1 MKERYEILES
11 LGAGGEGRVFK
22 ALDRQHGRFVALK
35 IRPVREDQA
44 RDQLLNEARMLL
56 ALGAHPALPLVRED
70 FFDGDNYVVAMDWVD
85 GTNLATLVRDR
96 GRPGLA
102 PSSVLAYLS
111 QAAEALTH
119 LHSQVPPVIHGDVK
133 PANLILTK
141 GGRVKLVDFGMSS
154 APNALRRRIGT
165 PGFRAPELASDGAP
179 SRARDIYGLAATA
192 FALLTG
198 SAPAGV
204 LPAWEGIQPELADQL
219 EAAIR
224 MGMATAP
231 QRRPAT
237 PGELIERLLAGWA
250 EALPAG
256 VVTLC
261 VSDIE
266 DSDAMWNSQPANMAE
281 ALVRHDELIAG
292 CVEAHGGRFLKSM
305 GEGDSTMSVF
315 NSAPDALAAAVEPTR
330 LLSAE
335 HWPDDLDVAVRF
347 GINTGEAERRGTDYF
362 GPTVN
367 LAARL
372 REQADGSQIFLSA
385 VTSELV
391 GRHLPDGWQLV
402 DLGLH
407 RLGGGGASER
417 IHAVK
422 TAGVSAPR
430 PATDCPYRGLP
441 AFEPEDRDFFFGRE
455 EVVRELIGR
464 LAPGTLV
471 AVVGASGSGK
481 SSVLRAGL
489 VAAVRA
495 GEVAGT
501 VSARLCTPG
510 SSPRLD
516 VDVDPA
522 ELVVVDQFE
531 ELFTLC
537 QDADRRRTFI
547 DALLAVK
554 GPVAIGMRADMYG
567 RLGGYPELA
576 RAVAANHLLLGAM
589 SEAEL

>member
-1 MKERYEILES
+1 LLRERYEILES

-44 RDQLLNEARMLL
+44 RDELLNEARMLL
-56 ALGAHPALPLVRED
+56 ALAPHPALPLVRED
-70 FFDGDNYVVAMDWVD
+70 FFDADNYVVAMDWVD
-85 GTNLATLVRDR
+85 GTDLATLVRDR

-119 LHSQVPPVIHGDVK
+119 LHSHVPPVIHGDVK

-179 SRARDIYGLAATA
+179 SRASDIYALAATA

-204 LPAWEGIQPELADQL
+204 LPTWEGIQPELAKQL

-224 MGMATAP
+224 TGMATAP

-237 PGELIERLLAGWA
+237 PGELIERLRAGWA

-256 VVTLC
+256 VITLC

-266 DSDAMWNSQPANMAE
+266 GSDAMWNSQPAEMAE

-292 CVEAHGGRFLKSM
+292 CVEAHGGQFLKSM

-315 NSAPDALAAAVEPTR
+315 NSAPDALTAAVEATR
-330 LLSAE
+330 LLGAE

-347 GINTGEAERRGTDYF
+347 GINTGASEHRGIDYF

-372 REQADGSQIFLSA
+372 RDQADGSQIFLSA
-385 VTSELV
+385 VTAELV
-391 GRHLPDGWQLV
+391 GRHLPDGWGLV
-402 DLGLH
+402 DLGPH
-407 RLGGGGASER
+407 RLEGASTPER

-422 TAGVSAPR
+422 TAGVRAPP

-441 AFEPEDRDFFFGRE
+441 AFEPEDRAAGGRNAGRRGRRFGQRQ
-455 EVVRELIGR
+455 
-464 LAPGTLV
+464 
-471 AVVGASGSGK
+471 VVGAESRPDRGG
-481 SSVLRAGL
+481 AGGRGGRGG
-489 VAAVRA
+489 VRSPLHA
-495 GEVAGT
+495 G
-501 VSARLCTPG
+501 
-510 SSPRLD
+510 
-516 VDVDPA
+516 
-522 ELVVVDQFE
+522 
-531 ELFTLC
+531 
-537 QDADRRRTFI
+537 
-547 DALLAVK
+547 
-554 GPVAIGMRADMYG
+554 
-567 RLGGYPELA
+567 
-576 RAVAANHLLLGAM
+576 
-589 SEAEL
+589 

>member
-1 MKERYEILES
+1 MATLMKERYEILES

-35 IRPVREDQA
+35 IRPVREDQE
-44 RDQLLNEARMLL
+44 RDQLLNEARMLF
-56 ALGAHPALPLVRED
+56 ALGPHPALPLVRED

-96 GRPGLA
+96 GQPGLA

-119 LHSQVPPVIHGDVK
+119 LHAQVPPVIHGDVK

-179 SRARDIYGLAATA
+179 SRASDIYALAATA

-204 LPAWEGIQPELADQL
+204 LPPWEGIQPELADQL

-237 PGELIERLLAGWA
+237 PGELIERLRAGWA

-266 DSDAMWNSQPANMAE
+266 DSDAMWNSQPADMAE

-315 NSAPDALAAAVEPTR
+315 NSAPDALAAAVEATR
-330 LLSAE
+330 LLCAE

-362 GPTVN
+362 GPTAN

-391 GRHLPDGWQLV
+391 GRHLPDGWELV

-422 TAGVSAPR
+422 TAGVSAPL

-441 AFEPEDRDFFFGRE
+441 AFEPEDRDYFFGRE
-455 EVVRELIGR
+455 QVVRELIAR
-464 LAPGTLV
+464 LAPGTPV

-495 GEVAGT
+495 ARWQGRCPRA
-501 VSARLCTPG
+501 SARRVVRRDCTVTPTRPSLWSWI
-510 SSPRLD
+510 SSRSCSRC
-516 VDVDPA
+516 A
-522 ELVVVDQFE
+522 
-531 ELFTLC
+531 
-537 QDADRRRTFI
+537 RTPTS
-547 DALLAVK
+547 D
-554 GPVAIGMRADMYG
+554 G
-567 RLGGYPELA
+567 RLSK
-576 RAVAANHLLLGAM
+576 RFWRSKVRW
-589 SEAEL
+589 